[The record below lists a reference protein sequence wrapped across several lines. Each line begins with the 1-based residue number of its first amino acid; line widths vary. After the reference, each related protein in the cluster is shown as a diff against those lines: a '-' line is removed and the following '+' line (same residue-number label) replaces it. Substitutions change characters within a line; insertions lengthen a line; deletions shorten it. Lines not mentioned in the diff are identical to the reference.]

1 METGT
6 TPEGRAALSLR
17 GIHKSFGEKQAVRGL
32 DLEIPAGQVFGLL
45 GPNGAGKSTTIRI
58 AMDIYRP
65 DAGSVTILG
74 RSPSPEVSARIG
86 YMPEERGIYTKMRVK
101 DVLIFMA
108 AIRGLSAAT
117 AGPRADQWLRRLEL
131 EAWSGRKVLELS
143 KGMQQKVQFIAT
155 ILHDPE
161 LVVLDEPFSGLD
173 PINAQ
178 VLKDIIV
185 ELRARGRTIIFSTHV
200 MEQAE
205 RLCDAICVINGGR
218 KVLEGAMAEIKGR
231 YGRNTV
237 ALAFDGDGSF
247 LNQHPLVRTMNNYN
261 TYVEVRLVDE
271 ADPQQLLASIVPRVR
286 VRRFEVIEPS
296 LHEIFIERVKETSQS
311 EGTHIGPEVA
321 RV

>member
-1 METGT
+1 MAE
-6 TPEGRAALSLR
+6 AALSLR
-17 GIHKSFGEKQAVRGL
+17 NVSKTFGEKRAVV
-32 DLEIPAGQVFGLL
+32 DLNLEVPSGSVFGLL
-45 GPNGAGKSTTIRI
+45 GPNGAGKSTSIRM
-58 AMDIYRP
+58 ALNIYEP
-65 DAGSVTILG
+65 DAGTVQVFGQPHSSLTVN
-74 RSPSPEVSARIG
+74 RIG
-86 YMPEERGIYTKMRVK
+86 YLPEERGLYTKMRVS
-101 DVLIFMA
+101 DLLVYLA
-108 AIRGLSAAT
+108 AIKGIAPAEARPRITRWLSRVDLSAF
-117 AGPRADQWLRRLEL
+117 ADK
-131 EAWSGRKVLELS
+131 KVQELS

-155 ILHDPE
+155 ILHEPE

-173 PINAQ
+173 PINTNL
-178 VLKDIIV
+178 LKDFIV
-185 ELRARGRTIIFSTHV
+185 ELRQQGRTIIFSTHI